1 MWKVFN
7 FLFLSSMT
15 VRYRGGGDMQITP
28 TAEER
33 NFIDP
38 HFAVGHEGI
47 VHLFEWKWLDI
58 AAECESFL
66 GPSGFG
72 GVQISPPNENVI
84 IKGRPWYERYQP
96 ISYKLI
102 TRSGN
107 EREFLEMTRRCNAV
121 GVR

>member
-1 MWKVFN
+1 MLKI
-7 FLFLSSMT
+7 LSVLLLTSSSSLNNQH
-15 VRYRGGGDMQITP
+15 YYHDHSDKI
-28 TAEER
+28 
-33 NFIDP
+33 FIDP
-38 HFAVGHEGI
+38 HFVKGHEGI

-58 AAECESFL
+58 ASECENFL
-66 GPSGFG
+66 APKGFG

-84 IKGRPWYERYQP
+84 IQGRPWYERYQP

-107 EREFLEMTRRCNAV
+107 ERDFLEMTKRCNAV